1 MRIKNTVILGSGS
14 YGEVFLNYLK
24 EQGHNVIGFFD
35 DNLNNSKKIIFGV
48 PVIGT
53 FNDLLTEKSK
63 KNIDYIYCP
72 IGDNEI
78 RYKYLEK
85 LMDYGYDIP
94 NFIHKSVIFESES
107 IKGKGIYLL
116 PGVIIMPHTII
127 KSFVIISMGSKIA
140 HHTIIEDGVF
150 VSTGVNVGANITIK
164 RKSFLGISS
173 TIMTGVNSVGENAV
187 IGCGAVVIR
196 NVEKNHIVAGVP
208 AKTLKIKKNVA
219 TKKKAKEYNLFVK
232 ELKTLE
238 EINIYKELLT
248 NYWCDNV
255 YYSYEYLKYYE
266 NSTDELRYFL
276 LTEDGIPA
284 TIMPFYIRKIDGIE
298 NYKDV
303 ITPYGY
309 GGPLCK
315 DCSKTKILNH
325 FWSMVDG
332 WYYKNNIVS
341 EFVRFNLNGNHVNY
355 TGELSATL
363 RNVKGTVKENDEDQW
378 NAFSTKVRNNYRKAE
393 SHELTFK
400 IWEGKDITDS
410 VITAF
415 HDVYIETMERNHAS
429 AIYFFPKQYFE
440 SIIYTNRDNF
450 AIAISYKDGIAVSVE
465 LIIINNSTLY
475 AFLGG
480 TRAAYFECRP
490 NDFLRVEILKWAV
503 QQEKKSYILGGG
515 LKDDDGLYKSKK
527 VFFPKDDD
535 VIFYTGRKIINKEIY
550 DSLSEPTVSA
560 TACDEVCNYFPTY
573 RRPY

>member
-1 MRIKNTVILGSGS
+1 MDEPNKIKVRLYGAGGHAYVIIDTLKSNGYEITDVFDNAPKNSLFASLKVEKVATNYENFPIVGSPMIIA
-14 YGEVFLNYLK
+14 
-24 EQGHNVIGFFD
+24 IG
-35 DNLNNSKKIIFGV
+35 NNKIRKKIAKV
-48 PVIGT
+48 LDV
-53 FNDLLTEKSK
+53 
-63 KNIDYIYCP
+63 DYIS
-72 IGDNEI
+72 IT
-78 RYKYLEK
+78 
-85 LMDYGYDIP
+85 
-94 NFIHKSVIFESES
+94 HKSAMVATTATID
-107 IKGKGIYLL
+107 KGTVVFAGGIVQSNAKI
-116 PGVIIMPHTII
+116 GKHVIINSGASVDHD
-127 KSFVIISMGSKIA
+127 S
-140 HHTIIEDGVF
+140 IIEDYAHIAPQVTLCGEVHVKEGAF
-150 VSTGVNVGANITIK
+150 IGANSVVIPKVTIGKWATVGAG
-164 RKSFLGISS
+164 S
-173 TIMTGVNSVGENAV
+173 
-187 IGCGAVVIR
+187 VVIE
-196 NVEKNHIVAGVP
+196 NVPDYSTVVGNPGKV
-208 AKTLKIKKNVA
+208 IKK
-219 TKKKAKEYNLFVK
+219 KPKAKEYNLFVK
-232 ELKTLE
+232 DLKTLE

-248 NYWCDNV
+248 NYWCNNV
-255 YYSYEYLKYYE
+255 YYTYEYLKYYE

-284 TIMPFYIRKIDGIE
+284 TIMPFYIRKIDAIE

-325 FWSMVDG
+325 FWSMVDS
-332 WYYKNNIVS
+332 WYNKNNIVS

-378 NAFSTKVRNNYRKAE
+378 TAFSTKVRNNYRKAE
-393 SHELTFK
+393 KHELTFK
-400 IWEGKDITDS
+400 IWEGKDITDN

-415 HDVYIETMERNHAS
+415 HDVYIETMVRNQAS
-429 AIYFFPKQYFE
+429 DIYFFPKQYFE

-450 AIAISYKDGIAVSVE
+450 AIAITYKDTIAVSVE
-465 LIIINNSTLY
+465 LVIINNSTLY

-480 TRAAYFECRP
+480 TRAKYFECRP

-503 QQEKKSYILGGG
+503 QQEKKFYILGGG

-550 DSLSEPTVSA
+550 DSLSEPIVSA
-560 TACDEVCNYFPTY
+560 TACDEVCNYFPAY